1 MQVALP
7 ELDSAAT
14 INFHREISVDD
25 FEAFCAE
32 NPSLRAELSAH
43 FGSSLEVVGSCHAQ
57 SVP

>member
-25 FEAFCAE
+25 FEGVCDMK
-32 NPSLRAELSAH
+32 
-43 FGSSLEVVGSCHAQ
+43 VGNRRFSFFAA
-57 SVP
+57 